1 MEMNDIIIDFIE
13 NRTMV
18 KAVTEKGLKYLKSH
32 WQKRPLFYDDRKYV
46 KHFDIA
52 HFKKHGIKWAVKSDP
67 MLAKQREIDRRE
79 EENLHNHF
87 YI

>member
-1 MEMNDIIIDFIE
+1 MNDILIDFIE

-18 KAVTEKGLKYLKSH
+18 KAMTEKGLEYLKSH
-32 WQKRPLFYDDRKYV
+32 WQKRPLFYNDRKYV

-52 HFKKHGIKWAVKSDP
+52 HFKEHGIKWAIESNP
-67 MLAKQREIDRRE
+67 LTARQREIDARE
-79 EENLHNHF
+79 EQELHRHF